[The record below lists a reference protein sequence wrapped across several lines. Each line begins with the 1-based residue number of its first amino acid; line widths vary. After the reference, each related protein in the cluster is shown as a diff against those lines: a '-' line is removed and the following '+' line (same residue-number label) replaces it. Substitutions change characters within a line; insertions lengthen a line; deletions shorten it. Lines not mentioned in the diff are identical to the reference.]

1 MSSGL
6 WTFGCCG
13 LFARFGTGL
22 TNVHCTSALACRL
35 MFTRHDVQV
44 NIGMQFVKAGNYGK
58 AIRFL
63 EAVIAQYRLEPVEE
77 FCAGQIAIGEV
88 LGLYDNY
95 DAQLGICAQVMSW
108 PCV

>member
-1 MSSGL
+1 M
-6 WTFGCCG
+6 
-13 LFARFGTGL
+13 FARFALGC
-22 TNVHCTSALACRL
+22 TNVRVYFCSWSRRL
-35 MFTRHDVQV
+35 MFTPHDVQV

-63 EAVIAQYRLEPVEE
+63 EAVIAQYRLDPVEE

-95 DAQLGICAQVMSW
+95 DAQLGICAQVMR
-108 PCV
+108 